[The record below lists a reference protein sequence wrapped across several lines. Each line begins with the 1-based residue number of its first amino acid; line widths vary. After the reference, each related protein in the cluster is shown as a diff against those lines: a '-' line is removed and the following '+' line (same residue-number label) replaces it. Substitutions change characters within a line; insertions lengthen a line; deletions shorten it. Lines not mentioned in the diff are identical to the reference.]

1 MHRLVSVS
9 GKLANLVAW
18 KALGLTARSSRPA
31 VVHRRQV
38 PTGHRRDELLWRTES
53 STVIEP
59 LYGYPIVE
67 PRRLCLEGFDALRG
81 AMPPWSYG
89 IPSVRKWC
97 SPRERRGRQVV
108 EFDRVVSLRHF
119 YEWNYYHF
127 FADVIGKLGLL
138 HRIGALGD
146 LPIVVGPSAAELRFV
161 KELMTMGDF
170 AQMQWVVQQPDMY
183 IRAQEVTF
191 GRSRSTHAD
200 TARFIVDRLHL
211 SPIPPSDTGRKVF
224 LVRRP
229 PATRCIVNLDE
240 VEAVTLAAGF
250 ETVDTTGWP
259 LADQIELFR
268 STSSLVA
275 IHGAGLTNM
284 MFRVGHPMS
293 VVELCSDRW
302 HPESFLRAADELG
315 FEFTRLSFPA
325 EPGQAPQ
332 HADFRVDT
340 AQLAATI
347 AGR

>member
-1 MHRLVSVS
+1 MSVG
-9 GKLANLVAW
+9 GKLANAVAW

-38 PTGHRRDELLWRTES
+38 LTGRRRDELLWRTES
-53 STVIEP
+53 ATVIEP
-59 LYGYPIVE
+59 QYGYPIVE

-81 AMPPWSYG
+81 ALPPWSYG
-89 IPSVRKWC
+89 IPSVRKWH
-97 SPRERRGRQVV
+97 SPRERRARQVV
-108 EFDRVVSLRHF
+108 ELDRVVSLRHF

-127 FADVIGKLGLL
+127 FADVIGMLELL
-138 HRIGALGD
+138 HRARALDD

-161 KELMTMGDF
+161 RELLSMGDF
-170 AQMQWVVQQPDMY
+170 ARMQWVVQQHDMY
-183 IRAQEVTF
+183 IRAREVTF
-191 GRSRSTHAD
+191 GRSRSSHAA

-211 SPIPPSDTGRKVF
+211 TPLPPSEPGRKVF

-240 VEAVTLAAGF
+240 VEAVTTAAGY

-268 STSSLVA
+268 RTSCLVA

-284 MFRVGHPMS
+284 MFRIGNPMS

-302 HPESFLRAADELG
+302 HPESFRRAAGELG
-315 FEFTRLSFPA
+315 FDFTRLSCPA
-325 EPGQAPQ
+325 EPGQSPQ
-332 HADFRVDT
+332 HANFRVDV
-340 AQLAATI
+340 AQLAATL
-347 AGR
+347 AAL